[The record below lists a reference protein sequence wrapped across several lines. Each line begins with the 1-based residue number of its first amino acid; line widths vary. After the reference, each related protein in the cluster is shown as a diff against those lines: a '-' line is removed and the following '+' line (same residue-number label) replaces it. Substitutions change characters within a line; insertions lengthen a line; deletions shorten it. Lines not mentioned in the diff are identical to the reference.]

1 LSSNADPRRYF
12 GWFERRI
19 AVDDIEA
26 DDTTA
31 RFADGCA
38 LARFISKAH

>member
-1 LSSNADPRRYF
+1 MNSNADPSRYF
-12 GWFERRI
+12 GRFDRRI

-26 DDTTA
+26 DETTA

-38 LARFISKAH
+38 LRRCISKAY